1 MRPLIY
7 SCLMLFVS
15 AFYVL
20 ERIIED
26 SKPRIYHYPGSAGSY
41 FYSGFLENHFTGI
54 HNTARVFYNS
64 DYDPLRFGFYDYI
77 DSITKCRDSEHVFS
91 TKYYDF
97 SIQKHFHCAGR
108 PFKSYLCKGDN
119 QFGKSVDYWLG
130 VDEEKKC
137 FIAEYMM
144 LVSYETAE

>member
-1 MRPLIY
+1 MRFLVY
-7 SCLMLFVS
+7 GCLMLMIC
-15 AFYVL
+15 AFYML
-20 ERIIED
+20 ELIIAD
-26 SKPRIYHYPGSAGSY
+26 FQTKIWHFPGSAGSHAN
-41 FYSGFLENHFTGI
+41 SGFLENHFTGI
-54 HNTARVFYNS
+54 HNRAAVVYTS
-64 DYDPLRFGFYDYI
+64 DYDYLEFGFYDSI

-91 TKYYDF
+91 TKYYDL

-144 LVSYETAE
+144 LVSYETTE